1 MKKQGDTWEF
11 SESGEIVEDI
21 DDCDNSPLTL
31 GNLTV
36 TMTFVDQ

>member
-1 MKKQGDTWEF
+1 MTKTGKLWEY
-11 SESGEIVEDI
+11 SDSGEVVEDI

-36 TMTFVDQ
+36 TLSFEDQ